1 MYIDLGGSQA
11 GKERTNP
18 STQVISKKFEC
29 TPIIFETEILRQ
41 GNLQRKINR
50 LR

>member
-18 STQVISKKFEC
+18 STQVISKKFER
-29 TPIIFETEILRQ
+29 TPVIFETEISRHRETCGGKLI
-41 GNLQRKINR
+41 G
-50 LR
+50 